1 MVMNAIQEI
10 DKLIAFM
17 EQDKLAL
24 KLCKDLL
31 DPEMYGYSVS
41 KEVRNAAR
49 KVLGIEG
56 RE

>member
-1 MVMNAIQEI
+1 MNAIQEI
-10 DKLIAFM
+10 DKLMGIL
-17 EQDKLAL
+17 EQDKKAL
-24 KLCKDLL
+24 KLVKDLL

-49 KVLGIEG
+49 EVLGIEG